1 MREQPL
7 AGRHN
12 CKRGPE
18 RESER
23 PIVAKKRGNAR
34 GAKGPY
40 WKQASI
46 EMRREPL
53 ERKAFHYGRTG
64 SEPRKK
70 KGKDTGETLSSEGE
84 AGPKGQARAEVP
96 VLHTV

>member
-1 MREQPL
+1 MRKQL
-7 AGRHN
+7 LVGRHN

-23 PIVAKKRGNAR
+23 PIVAKKRGNAC

-40 WKQASI
+40 WKQASN

-53 ERKAFHYGRTG
+53 GR
-64 SEPRKK
+64 
-70 KGKDTGETLSSEGE
+70 
-84 AGPKGQARAEVP
+84 
-96 VLHTV
+96 

>member
-1 MREQPL
+1 MREKPL

-12 CKRGPE
+12 YKRGPE

-53 ERKAFHYGRTG
+53 ER
-64 SEPRKK
+64 
-70 KGKDTGETLSSEGE
+70 
-84 AGPKGQARAEVP
+84 
-96 VLHTV
+96 